1 MKKINMTDAN
11 AVVGGTCKT
20 TCKDTYEWLTG
31 STTLTCQAIT
41 TCTDKHGKVV
51 SRTATPTSV
60 ANCR

>member
-1 MKKINMTDAN
+1 MKKMNMAVAN
-11 AVVGGTCKT
+11 TIVGGTGQ

-51 SRTATPTSV
+51 SRTAAPTSV

>member
-1 MKKINMTDAN
+1 MKKLNMADAN
-11 AVVGGTCKT
+11 TIVGGTGT

-31 STTLTCQAIT
+31 STTLTCQAVT

-51 SRTATPTSV
+51 SRTAANTSI